1 MVEHHIMHRGEANES
16 TAWIKTEDQNEEEQG
31 QRRSV
36 RLRDKP
42 RQNYR
47 EMDQGPPIWLTEGNS
62 AVSTHLAE
70 DHAHKKVK
78 VSVLGRERNRL
89 RRGIKEAIEIK
100 KIKPTLNKN
109 DQDRYYLPPIYDK
122 LIEKTTKKN
131 NLKNRPRGGEANNA
145 RPLPHQSFP
154 VDGQR

>member
-1 MVEHHIMHRGEANES
+1 MVI
-16 TAWIKTEDQNEEEQG
+16 
-31 QRRSV
+31 
-36 RLRDKP
+36 RLEI
-42 RQNYR
+42 QV
-47 EMDQGPPIWLTEGNS
+47 L
-62 AVSTHLAE
+62 
-70 DHAHKKVK
+70 
-78 VSVLGRERNRL
+78 VLGRERNRL

-131 NLKNRPRGGEANNA
+131 NLKNRPCGGEAINA

-154 VDGQR
+154 VDDQR